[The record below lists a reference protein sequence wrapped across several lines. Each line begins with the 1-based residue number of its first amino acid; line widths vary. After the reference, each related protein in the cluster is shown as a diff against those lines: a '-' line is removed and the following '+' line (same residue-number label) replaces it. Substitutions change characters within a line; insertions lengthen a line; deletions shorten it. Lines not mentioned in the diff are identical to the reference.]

1 MPRKQ
6 DEFEKLFMEAVDE
19 GLKSLGESVR
29 QMIFYHLENT
39 YSVKRQDIPKK
50 PKAFAEGLEKI
61 FGVGALVLE
70 KIIVKTLY
78 SKLGLKY
85 EDKKDF
91 VFIDYLKDFITTKED
106 QNKSEH
112 FELEEPSSAYSASQ
126 LDIAMQQ
133 FDLNNLNKI

>member
-1 MPRKQ
+1 MTIKQ
-6 DEFEKLFMEAVDE
+6 EEFEKLFMEAVDE
-19 GLKSLGESVR
+19 SLKSLGESVR
-29 QMIFYHLENT
+29 QMIFFHLEKS
-39 YSVKRQDIPKK
+39 YSLKRQDIPKK
-50 PKAFAEGLEKI
+50 PEAFAEGLEKI

-78 SKLGLKY
+78 SKLGLEY

-91 VFIDYLKDFITTKED
+91 VFMDYLRNFITTKEE

-126 LDIAMQQ
+126 LDATTQQ
-133 FDLNNLNKI
+133 FDLNKIQL

>member
-1 MPRKQ
+1 MIIKQ
-6 DEFEKLFMEAVDE
+6 EEFEKLFMEAVDE
-19 GLKSLGESVR
+19 SLKSLGESVR
-29 QMIFYHLENT
+29 QMIFFHLEKS
-39 YSVKRQDIPKK
+39 YSLKRQNIPKK
-50 PKAFAEGLEKI
+50 PEAFAEGLEKI

-78 SKLGLKY
+78 SKLGLEY

-91 VFIDYLKDFITTKED
+91 VFIDYLRNFITTKEE

-126 LDIAMQQ
+126 LDAATQQ
-133 FDLNNLNKI
+133 FDLNKIQL

>member
-1 MPRKQ
+1 
-6 DEFEKLFMEAVDE
+6 MEAVDE
-19 GLKSLGESVR
+19 SLKSLGESVR

-50 PKAFAEGLEKI
+50 PEAFAEGLEKI

-70 KIIVKTLY
+70 KIIVKKLY
-78 SKLGLKY
+78 SKLGLEY

-91 VFIDYLKDFITTKED
+91 VFIDYLKDFITIKED

-112 FELEEPSSAYSASQ
+112 FELEQPSSAYSTSQ

-133 FDLNNLNKI
+133 FDLSKI

>member
-1 MPRKQ
+1 VTIKQ
-6 DEFEKLFMEAVDE
+6 EEFEKLFMEAVDVS
-19 GLKSLGESVR
+19 LKSLGESVR
-29 QMIFYHLENT
+29 QMIFFHLEKS
-39 YSVKRQDIPKK
+39 YSIKKHDIPKK
-50 PKAFAEGLEKI
+50 PEAFAEGLEKI

-78 SKLGLKY
+78 SKLGLEY

-91 VFIDYLKDFITTKED
+91 VFMDYLRGFITIKEE

-126 LDIAMQQ
+126 LDAATQQ
-133 FDLNNLNKI
+133 FDLNKI

>member
-1 MPRKQ
+1 MTIKQ
-6 DEFEKLFMEAVDE
+6 EEFEKLFMEAVDE
-19 GLKSLGESVR
+19 SLKSLGESVR
-29 QMIFYHLENT
+29 QMIFFHLEKS
-39 YSVKRQDIPKK
+39 YSIKRHDIPKK
-50 PKAFAEGLEKI
+50 PEAFAEGLEKI

-78 SKLGLKY
+78 SKLGLEY

-91 VFIDYLKDFITTKED
+91 VFIDYLRNFITTKEE

-126 LDIAMQQ
+126 LDAATQQ
-133 FDLNNLNKI
+133 FDLNKIQL

>member
-1 MPRKQ
+1 MQRKQ
-6 DEFEKLFMEAVDE
+6 EEFEKLFMEAVDE
-19 GLKSLGESVR
+19 SLKSLGESVR
-29 QMIFYHLENT
+29 HMIFYHLENT

-50 PKAFAEGLEKI
+50 PEAFAEGLEKI

-78 SKLGLKY
+78 SKLGLEY

-91 VFIDYLKDFITTKED
+91 VFIDYLKDFITIKED

-112 FELEEPSSAYSASQ
+112 FELEQPSSTYSTSQ

-133 FDLNNLNKI
+133 FDLNKI

>member
-1 MPRKQ
+1 MIIKQ
-6 DEFEKLFMEAVDE
+6 EEFEKLFMEAVDE

-50 PKAFAEGLEKI
+50 PEAFAEGLEKI
-61 FGVGALVLE
+61 FGKGASVLE

-78 SKLGLKY
+78 SKLGLEY

-91 VFIDYLKDFITTKED
+91 VFIDYLKDFITIKETQD
-106 QNKSEH
+106 KSEH

-126 LDIAMQQ
+126 LDAAMQQ
-133 FDLNNLNKI
+133 FDLNKI